1 MSEWIEEESNI
12 KFVCWNEP
20 KDSLDADACYVV
32 KKGESFEAHIISAD
46 EVMDV
51 DEDGVETMGNIKFRL
66 KISGIEED
74 VMMWSNAAIKRQY
87 TNLGLVKGDDIKV
100 SYIDDYKTSFGKM
113 GRNVRIA
120 VKREQEKKKK

>member
-20 KDSLDADACYVV
+20 KDSLDEAACYVV

-46 EVMDV
+46 EFMDV

-87 TNLGLVKGDDIKV
+87 TNLGLVKDDDIKV
-100 SYIDDYKTSFGKM
+100 SYIDDYKTSFGKP